1 MSWEF
6 DDKHPKELAFIG
18 RRPIII
24 KDCGFSRRP
33 LRRFGEPIQLLHL
46 RPFFIG
52 GGVTFPHEAWFQVTA
67 RNHRSR
73 AESHWGLNLPAIR
86 GIKGDCYLA
95 AVIFPMAN

>member
-18 RRPIII
+18 RRPHNQGLSI
-24 KDCGFSRRP
+24 SRRP

-46 RPFFIG
+46 RPLLHRRRSHFSPR
-52 GGVTFPHEAWFQVTA
+52 GVVPGDRLQSIV
-67 RNHRSR
+67 SR
-73 AESHWGLNLPAIR
+73 LESHWGLNRPAIR

-95 AVIFPMAN
+95 ACIFPMAK